1 MVPDTTSPPL
11 RPVAAQEPLRVY
23 LRQMWDR
30 RDFAL
35 SLPMEEVRARHQD
48 TLLGNLWHIGNPL
61 LSVAVYYVIFGVI
74 LNTSRGIPNFLLWLT
89 VGVFT
94 YNLSSKTVLAGAQAI
109 TSNEGLIRA
118 VKFPRALLP
127 VSVVFS
133 HIITFG
139 FELGMLCTLSVLMGV
154 YPGPRWLAIPVFV
167 ALQSVFNLG
176 LTLIVARLND
186 GFRDVAQIVPFL
198 FRLGIYASGVLFPFD
213 RITDRLDGPLG
224 TLIALNPFYNFM
236 ALYRWAFVGTEATK
250 LNLLVA
256 TLWAV
261 LALAWGFRF
270 FRRAELRFGRG

>member
-1 MVPDTTSPPL
+1 MVPDTTPPL
-11 RPVAAQEPLRVY
+11 RPVAAQEPLLVY

-30 RDFAL
+30 RDFAT

-94 YNLSSKTVLAGAQAI
+94 YNLSSKTVLAGAKAI

-133 HIITFG
+133 HIITFH
-139 FELGMLCTLSVLMGV
+139 FFTNCT
-154 YPGPRWLAIPVFV
+154 
-167 ALQSVFNLG
+167 
-176 LTLIVARLND
+176 
-186 GFRDVAQIVPFL
+186 
-198 FRLGIYASGVLFPFD
+198 
-213 RITDRLDGPLG
+213 
-224 TLIALNPFYNFM
+224 
-236 ALYRWAFVGTEATK
+236 
-250 LNLLVA
+250 
-256 TLWAV
+256 V
-261 LALAWGFRF
+261 LAVPIYRCQHTS
-270 FRRAELRFGRG
+270 R